1 MQTHK
6 LNIWHDYDAERPDEN
21 SIGRMVSFNNR
32 HSNYEHPNE
41 YSTVGC
47 TTCDGNGAIEDRRED
62 LSECPICEGVGWV
75 DCELSTH
82 PDVLATLSY
91 YEHGLCRWM
100 VGQSLVPDY
109 GNFDTVNVAGV
120 IVWNGDDDERG
131 WWDALPSPERMKT
144 LDGIAKEYTSWANGE
159 TYGFTLTTIDV
170 CETCDTELEGE
181 TVESCGG
188 FIGSEHLI
196 QVIRDET
203 LDGIDPSN
211 IRIVGEYAYVVSESD
226 LTPIVEV
233 TAGKS
238 TT

>member
-21 SIGRMVSFNNR
+21 SIGRMVSFNDR
-32 HSNYEHPNE
+32 HSNFEHPDTYTE
-41 YSTVGC
+41 RDC
-47 TTCDGNGAIEDRRED
+47 PDCDGYGIDGSRGEDAD
-62 LSECPICEGVGWV
+62 CVKCEGTGVV

-91 YEHGLCRWM
+91 YEHGLCRWI
-100 VGQSLVPDY
+100 VGRSTVPDH
-109 GNFDTVNVAGV
+109 GGFDTVNVAGV

-131 WWDALPSPERMKT
+131 WWDALPYLKRWKA
-144 LDGIAKEYTSWANGE
+144 LDGIAKEYTSWSNGE

-188 FIGSEHLI
+188 FIGSEYLT
-196 QVIRDET
+196 QVIRDEA

-211 IRIVGEYAYVVSESD
+211 VRIVGEYAYVVSESD
-226 LTPIVEV
+226 LTPVV
-233 TAGKS
+233 GLTA
-238 TT
+238 